1 MAGAS
6 ILSHLIETIVLA
18 SENRII
24 ILPFKKYDLL
34 ELILVVYTILW
45 VWDKWPGWNRTWN
58 IYVKMHQ
65 LLWKIQFHLVDQL
78 RSINLKTTTDMLAV
92 LVAVQYIFPSP
103 SCTLQQYLF
112 GVEENMQKAQ
122 LKDGLIPIWLGHEEA
137 STIKR
142 KSTPTVFKQRR
153 ESVSNQVK
161 CEKDFPAV

>member
-92 LVAVQYIFPSP
+92 LDAVQNIFTTG
-103 SCTLQQYLF
+103 SCTLHQHLF
-112 GVEENMQKAQ
+112 GVE
-122 LKDGLIPIWLGHEEA
+122 
-137 STIKR
+137 
-142 KSTPTVFKQRR
+142 
-153 ESVSNQVK
+153 
-161 CEKDFPAV
+161 